1 MDSYIN
7 YDFGFIS
14 FDRGDTFVVSN
25 DMILAMIND
34 KDPDIGNME
43 DYVFNYIVK
52 NTLDNNEELWEE
64 DDWGFYEELSYKMDK
79 EEIFSDVDEDMIQ
92 TNVKSDNDNISDFIE
107 YCLGK
112 AEVFFDVDG
121 SEISQDEWKKKI
133 ENMGQYVL
141 SICECRADA

>member
-1 MDSYIN
+1 
-7 YDFGFIS
+7 
-14 FDRGDTFVVSN
+14 
-25 DMILAMIND
+25 MILAMIND
-34 KDPDIGNME
+34 KDPDSGNME

-64 DDWGFYEELSYKMDK
+64 DGWGFYEELSYKMDK

>member
-1 MDSYIN
+1 
-7 YDFGFIS
+7 
-14 FDRGDTFVVSN
+14 
-25 DMILAMIND
+25 MILAMIND
-34 KDPDIGNME
+34 KDPNIGSME

-52 NTLDNNEELWEE
+52 NVLDNNEDLWEE

-107 YCLGK
+107 HCLGK
-112 AEVFFDVDG
+112 AEVFFDIDG
-121 SEISQDEWKKKI
+121 TEISQDEWKKKI

-141 SICECRADA
+141 SICECHADA

>member
-1 MDSYIN
+1 
-7 YDFGFIS
+7 
-14 FDRGDTFVVSN
+14 
-25 DMILAMIND
+25 MILAMIND

-52 NTLDNNEELWEE
+52 NTLDNNEDLWEE
-64 DDWGFYEELSYKMDK
+64 DGWGFYEELSYKMDK
-79 EEIFSDVDEDMIQ
+79 EEIFSEVDEDMIQ

-121 SEISQDEWKKKI
+121 SEISQNEWKKKI

>member
-1 MDSYIN
+1 
-7 YDFGFIS
+7 
-14 FDRGDTFVVSN
+14 
-25 DMILAMIND
+25 MILAMIND

-79 EEIFSDVDEDMIQ
+79 EEIFSEVDEDMIQ

-107 YCLGK
+107 YCLDK
-112 AEVFFDVDG
+112 ADVFFDIDG
-121 SEISQDEWKKKI
+121 TEISRDEWKKKI

>member
-1 MDSYIN
+1 MTIN
-7 YDFGFIS
+7 
-14 FDRGDTFVVSN
+14 SN
-25 DMILAMIND
+25 CNYPENIMILTMINN
-34 KDPDIGNME
+34 KDPDIGSME

-64 DDWGFYEELSYKMDK
+64 DGWGFYEELSYKMDK
-79 EEIFSDVDEDMIQ
+79 EEIFSEVDEDMIQ

-107 YCLGK
+107 YCLDK
-112 AEVFFDVDG
+112 ADVFFDIDG
-121 SEISQDEWKKKI
+121 TEISRDEWKKKI

>member
-1 MDSYIN
+1 
-7 YDFGFIS
+7 
-14 FDRGDTFVVSN
+14 
-25 DMILAMIND
+25 MILTMIND
-34 KDPDIGNME
+34 KDPEIGSME

-52 NTLDNNEELWEE
+52 NVLDNNEDLWEE

-107 YCLGK
+107 YCLDK
-112 AEVFFDVDG
+112 AEVFFDIDG
-121 SEISQDEWKKKI
+121 SEISRDEWKKKI
-133 ENMGQYVL
+133 ENLKQYVL

>member
-1 MDSYIN
+1 
-7 YDFGFIS
+7 
-14 FDRGDTFVVSN
+14 
-25 DMILAMIND
+25 MILAMIND

-52 NTLDNNEELWEE
+52 NTLDNNEDLWEE
-64 DDWGFYEELSYKMDK
+64 DGWGFYEELSYKMDK

-141 SICECRADA
+141 SICECRADAQFLIQTGY

>member
-1 MDSYIN
+1 
-7 YDFGFIS
+7 
-14 FDRGDTFVVSN
+14 
-25 DMILAMIND
+25 MILAMINN
-34 KDPDIGNME
+34 KDPDIGSME

-64 DDWGFYEELSYKMDK
+64 DGWGFYEELSYKMDK

>member
-1 MDSYIN
+1 
-7 YDFGFIS
+7 
-14 FDRGDTFVVSN
+14 
-25 DMILAMIND
+25 MILAMINN
-34 KDPDIGNME
+34 KDPDIGSME

-52 NTLDNNEELWEE
+52 NILDNNEDLWEE
-64 DDWGFYEELSYKMDK
+64 DGWGFYEELSYKMDK

-107 YCLGK
+107 FCLGK
-112 AEVFFDVDG
+112 ADVFFDIDG

>member
-1 MDSYIN
+1 
-7 YDFGFIS
+7 
-14 FDRGDTFVVSN
+14 
-25 DMILAMIND
+25 MILAMIND

-52 NTLDNNEELWEE
+52 NTLDNNEDLWEE
-64 DDWGFYEELSYKMDK
+64 DGWGFYEELSYKMDK
-79 EEIFSDVDEDMIQ
+79 EEIFSEVDEDMIQ
-92 TNVKSDNDNISDFIE
+92 TNVKSDNDNISDFIK
-107 YCLGK
+107 YCLEK

-121 SEISQDEWKKKI
+121 SEISQNEWKKKI

>member
-1 MDSYIN
+1 
-7 YDFGFIS
+7 
-14 FDRGDTFVVSN
+14 
-25 DMILAMIND
+25 MILAMIND

-64 DDWGFYEELSYKMDK
+64 DGWGFYEELSYKMDK

>member
-1 MDSYIN
+1 
-7 YDFGFIS
+7 
-14 FDRGDTFVVSN
+14 
-25 DMILAMIND
+25 MILTMINN
-34 KDPDIGNME
+34 KDPDIGSME

-64 DDWGFYEELSYKMDK
+64 DGWGFYEELSYKMDK
-79 EEIFSDVDEDMIQ
+79 EEIFSEVDEDMIQ

-121 SEISQDEWKKKI
+121 SEISQNEWKKKI

>member
-43 DYVFNYIVK
+43 DYVFNYIIK

-64 DDWGFYEELSYKMDK
+64 DGWGFYEELSYKMDK

>member
-1 MDSYIN
+1 
-7 YDFGFIS
+7 
-14 FDRGDTFVVSN
+14 
-25 DMILAMIND
+25 MILAMIND

-52 NTLDNNEELWEE
+52 NTLDNNEDLWEE
-64 DDWGFYEELSYKMDK
+64 DGWGFYEELSYKMGK
-79 EEIFSDVDEDMIQ
+79 EEIFSEVDEDMIQ
-92 TNVKSDNDNISDFIE
+92 TNVKSDNDNISDFIK
-107 YCLGK
+107 YCLEK

-121 SEISQDEWKKKI
+121 SEISQNEWKKKI

>member
-1 MDSYIN
+1 
-7 YDFGFIS
+7 
-14 FDRGDTFVVSN
+14 
-25 DMILAMIND
+25 MILAMIND

-52 NTLDNNEELWEE
+52 NTLDNNEDLWEE
-64 DDWGFYEELSYKMDK
+64 DGWGFYEELSYKMDK
-79 EEIFSDVDEDMIQ
+79 EEIFSEVDEDMIQ

>member
-1 MDSYIN
+1 
-7 YDFGFIS
+7 
-14 FDRGDTFVVSN
+14 
-25 DMILAMIND
+25 MILAMIND

-64 DDWGFYEELSYKMDK
+64 DGWGFYEELSYKMDK
-79 EEIFSDVDEDMIQ
+79 EEIFSEVDEDMIQ

>member
-1 MDSYIN
+1 
-7 YDFGFIS
+7 
-14 FDRGDTFVVSN
+14 
-25 DMILAMIND
+25 MILAMIND

>member
-1 MDSYIN
+1 
-7 YDFGFIS
+7 
-14 FDRGDTFVVSN
+14 
-25 DMILAMIND
+25 MIND

-64 DDWGFYEELSYKMDK
+64 DGWGFYEELSYKMDK
-79 EEIFSDVDEDMIQ
+79 EEIFSEVDEDMIQ
-92 TNVKSDNDNISDFIE
+92 TNVKSDNDNISDFIK
-107 YCLGK
+107 YCLEK

-121 SEISQDEWKKKI
+121 SEISQNEWKKKI

-141 SICECRADA
+141 SICECRAGA

>member
-1 MDSYIN
+1 
-7 YDFGFIS
+7 
-14 FDRGDTFVVSN
+14 
-25 DMILAMIND
+25 MILTMINN
-34 KDPDIGNME
+34 KDPDIGSME

-64 DDWGFYEELSYKMDK
+64 DGWGFYEELSYKMDK

-92 TNVKSDNDNISDFIE
+92 TNVKSDNDNISDFIK
-107 YCLGK
+107 YCLEK

-121 SEISQDEWKKKI
+121 SEISQNEWKKKI

>member
-1 MDSYIN
+1 
-7 YDFGFIS
+7 
-14 FDRGDTFVVSN
+14 
-25 DMILAMIND
+25 MILTMINN
-34 KDPDIGNME
+34 KDPDIGSME

-64 DDWGFYEELSYKMDK
+64 DGWGFYEELSYKMDK

>member
-1 MDSYIN
+1 
-7 YDFGFIS
+7 
-14 FDRGDTFVVSN
+14 
-25 DMILAMIND
+25 MILAMIND

-52 NTLDNNEELWEE
+52 NTLDNNEDLWEE
-64 DDWGFYEELSYKMDK
+64 DGWGFYEELSYKMDK

>member
-1 MDSYIN
+1 
-7 YDFGFIS
+7 
-14 FDRGDTFVVSN
+14 
-25 DMILAMIND
+25 MILTMINN
-34 KDPDIGNME
+34 KDPDIGSME

-64 DDWGFYEELSYKMDK
+64 DGWGFYEELSYKMDK
-79 EEIFSDVDEDMIQ
+79 EEIFSEVDEDMIQ

-107 YCLGK
+107 YCLDK
-112 AEVFFDVDG
+112 ADVFFDIDG
-121 SEISQDEWKKKI
+121 TEISRDEWKKKI

>member
-1 MDSYIN
+1 
-7 YDFGFIS
+7 
-14 FDRGDTFVVSN
+14 
-25 DMILAMIND
+25 MILTMINN
-34 KDPDIGNME
+34 KDPDIGSME

-64 DDWGFYEELSYKMDK
+64 DGWGFYEELSYKMDK

-107 YCLGK
+107 FCLGK
-112 AEVFFDVDG
+112 ADVFFDIDG

-133 ENMGQYVL
+133 ENMEQYVL

>member
-1 MDSYIN
+1 
-7 YDFGFIS
+7 
-14 FDRGDTFVVSN
+14 
-25 DMILAMIND
+25 MILAMIND

-52 NTLDNNEELWEE
+52 NTLDNNEDLWEE
-64 DDWGFYEELSYKMDK
+64 DGWGFYEELSYKMDK
-79 EEIFSDVDEDMIQ
+79 EEIFSEVDEDMIQ
-92 TNVKSDNDNISDFIE
+92 TNVKSDNDNISDFIK

-121 SEISQDEWKKKI
+121 SEISQNEWKKKI

>member
-1 MDSYIN
+1 
-7 YDFGFIS
+7 
-14 FDRGDTFVVSN
+14 
-25 DMILAMIND
+25 MILAMIND

-121 SEISQDEWKKKI
+121 SEISQDEWK
-133 ENMGQYVL
+133 
-141 SICECRADA
+141 